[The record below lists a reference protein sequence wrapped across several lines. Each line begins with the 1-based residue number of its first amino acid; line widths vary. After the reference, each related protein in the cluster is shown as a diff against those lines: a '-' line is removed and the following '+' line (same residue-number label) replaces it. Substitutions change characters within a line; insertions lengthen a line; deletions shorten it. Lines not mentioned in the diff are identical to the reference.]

1 MSIFKLLKQGI
12 ILLETAFFSRYSDPE
27 KYQSYVVESGRQALA
42 EEVASVVLTANS
54 RQKSAKLKVLDVA
67 AGTGLVSQALLEADC
82 SVVAFDHSAAMLGSL
97 RKQFKGITT
106 QVGDMNRPWPFAE
119 AQFDTVTI
127 VWGNRYIVDP
137 EHFSQEVFRVLKPG
151 GTLVWPIFW
160 LEQPLW
166 WLFLLR
172 NRGLSQL
179 FSIFQLT
186 PTGLA
191 KMLAPQKCTSIK
203 IRSSKLGK
211 KVGWWQKPSYLIAKK
226 AV

>member
-1 MSIFKLLKQGI
+1 MNLLQRFQQLVTLI
-12 ILLETAFFSRYSDPE
+12 ETALLSRYSNPE
-27 KYQSYVVESGRQALA
+27 MYQQYVVESGRRELA
-42 EEVASVVLTANS
+42 QEVASVVRSSGDKINS
-54 RQKSAKLKVLDVA
+54 TKLRVLDVA
-67 AGTGLVSQALLEADC
+67 AGTGLVSQALLQEDC
-82 SVVAFDHSAAMLGSL
+82 SVTAFDHSAEMLEAL
-97 RKQFKGITT
+97 KEQFKGITT
-106 QVGDMNRPWPFAE
+106 QVGDMNQPWPFANE
-119 AQFDTVTI
+119 QFDAVTI

>member
-1 MSIFKLLKQGI
+1 MSIFKLIKQGI
-12 ILLETAFFSRYSDPE
+12 VLLETALFSRYSSPE
-27 KYQSYVVESGRQALA
+27 KYQNYVIESGRQELA
-42 EEVASVVLTANS
+42 KEVASVVL
-54 RQKSAKLKVLDVA
+54 SAGSEQRSTKLKVLDVA
-67 AGTGLVSQALLEADC
+67 AGTGLVSNALLDASC

-97 RKQFKGITT
+97 KKQFKGIAT
-106 QVGDMNRPWPFAE
+106 QVGDMNQPWPFAD
-119 AQFDTVTI
+119 AKFDVVTI

-166 WLFLLR
+166 WLFLLK

-179 FSIFQLT
+179 FSIFQLA

-203 IRSSKLGK
+203 IRSSKLGN

>member
-42 EEVASVVLTANS
+42 EEVATVVLTTGG
-54 RQKSAKLKVLDVA
+54 KSAQAKRKVLDVA
-67 AGTGLVSQALLEADC
+67 AGTGLVSHALLKAEC
-82 SVVAFDHSAAMLGSL
+82 SVTAFDHSAPMLDLLSQ
-97 RKQFKGITT
+97 QFKGISTK
-106 QVGDMNRPWPFAE
+106 VGDMNRPWPFAE

>member
-42 EEVASVVLTANS
+42 EEVATVVLTTGG
-54 RQKSAKLKVLDVA
+54 KSAQAKRKVLDVA
-67 AGTGLVSQALLEADC
+67 AGTGLVSQALLQEDC
-82 SVVAFDHSAAMLGSL
+82 SVTAFDHSAEMLEAL
-97 RKQFKGITT
+97 KEQFKGITT
-106 QVGDMNRPWPFAE
+106 QVGDMNQPWPFANE
-119 AQFDTVTI
+119 QFDAVTI

-203 IRSSKLGK
+203 IRSSKLGN

>member
-42 EEVASVVLTANS
+42 EEVATVVLTTGG
-54 RQKSAKLKVLDVA
+54 KSAQAKRKVLDVA
-67 AGTGLVSQALLEADC
+67 AGTGLVSHALLKAEC
-82 SVVAFDHSAAMLGSL
+82 SVTAFDHSAPMLDLLSQ
-97 RKQFKGITT
+97 QFKGISTK
-106 QVGDMNRPWPFAE
+106 VGDMNRPWPFAE

-160 LEQPLW
+160 LERPLW
-166 WLFLLR
+166 WLFLLKQK
-172 NRGLSQL
+172 GVSQL
-179 FSIFQLT
+179 FSIVKLT
-186 PTGLA
+186 P
-191 KMLAPQKCTSIK
+191 KSIANTLGSLGFES
-203 IRSSKLGK
+203 ITFQSSKLHRE
-211 KVGWWQKPSYLIAKK
+211 VGWWQKPRYVIAKK
-226 AV
+226 A